1 MTEPREFTPLSV
13 AVLTVSDTRTAAD
26 DRSGQT
32 LRELAAADGHRI
44 ADHRIVTDDRYA
56 IRAVVSA
63 WISDPGVHAVIC
75 TGGTGFS
82 QRDVTPEAI
91 EVLFDRTIP
100 GFGERFRQLSHASV
114 GSSTLQ
120 SRALAGI
127 ANRTLVVALPGS
139 TGACRDGWSGL
150 LSEQL
155 DVTHRP
161 CNLAELALGL

>member
-26 DRSGQT
+26 DRSGQ
-32 LRELAAADGHRI
+32 
-44 ADHRIVTDDRYA
+44 
-56 IRAVVSA
+56 
-63 WISDPGVHAVIC
+63 
-75 TGGTGFS
+75 
-82 QRDVTPEAI
+82 
-91 EVLFDRTIP
+91 
-100 GFGERFRQLSHASV
+100 
-114 GSSTLQ
+114 TLQ